1 VILKVI
7 LQGRRINVR
16 EIEAIWE
23 DVYVIGALVIAWSL
37 DRV

>member
-1 VILKVI
+1 VILNVS
-7 LQGRRINVR
+7 LQGGRINVR

-23 DVYVIGALVIAWSL
+23 DVDVIGALVIAWSL

>member
-1 VILKVI
+1 VILKVS
-7 LQGRRINVR
+7 LQGGRINVR

-23 DVYVIGALVIAWSL
+23 DVDVIGALVIAWSL